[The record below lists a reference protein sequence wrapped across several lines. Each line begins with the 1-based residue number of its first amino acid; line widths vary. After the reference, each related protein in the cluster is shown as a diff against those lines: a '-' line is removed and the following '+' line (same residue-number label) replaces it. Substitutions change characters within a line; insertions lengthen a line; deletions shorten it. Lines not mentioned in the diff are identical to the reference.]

1 MERGGVAR
9 FRFSINRFN
18 LAFERGLLDDRIVD
32 LVIAAESLLLS
43 DWGRMDRGEHRF
55 RVALRAA
62 KFIEHSSYG
71 ERDVFR
77 VMRRAYD
84 VRSAIV
90 HGGPLEDTRLPDNES
105 ADLQTF
111 IDAVEDI
118 VRLGLRKALAMKE
131 DGKKMRQAEYW
142 EALVLSN
149 AAATIEP
156 DRSP

>member
-1 MERGGVAR
+1 
-9 FRFSINRFN
+9 
-18 LAFERGLLDDRIVD
+18 
-32 LVIAAESLLLS
+32 
-43 DWGRMDRGEHRF
+43 
-55 RVALRAA
+55 
-62 KFIEHSSYG
+62 
-71 ERDVFR
+71 
-77 VMRRAYD
+77 
-84 VRSAIV
+84 V